1 MAMTSAEKQK
11 RHRAKIN
18 KERHYQSKKVWGK
31 KRHLPEIEEAANKK
45 RDQLEKGEQ

>member
-18 KERHYQSKKVWGK
+18 KDRRYQAKDIWAKKAHMKEVVK
-31 KRHLPEIEEAANKK
+31 AANKK